1 MDDITICPL
10 CNGTGCKTDNN
21 GIQYDDVCP
30 ECQGYGKVVE
40 ES

>member
-1 MDDITICPL
+1 MDDIIICPL
-10 CNGTGCKTDNN
+10 CKGSGCKTDEN

-30 ECQGYGKVVE
+30 ECQGEKVVE